1 MTEDKPKTPCEC
13 PLAGHCSRHNV
24 DKTPHWHK
32 LCQNHPGYFNAWEK
46 CMGPGQDQSQCGKR
60 DMAHETQFVPPHI
73 EQTKQP
79 SQQMPGLFTQAANL
93 AKAAT
98 KHALSGGAN
107 VSPEQKQARL
117 DICYGCDKF
126 VKETVRC
133 SACGCHLNTKTE
145 WKTSSCPLG
154 LW

>member
-32 LCQNHPGYFNAWEK
+32 LCQSHPGYFNAWEK
-46 CMGPGQDQSQCGKR
+46 CMGPGQDQSQCGKKEV
-60 DMAHETQFVPPHI
+60 AQGPHPVAP
-73 EQTKQP
+73 QGSP
-79 SQQMPGLFTQAANL
+79 SQQPQQMPSLFTQAANL
-93 AKAAT
+93 AKSAT
-98 KHALSGGAN
+98 KHALSGGMN
-107 VSPEQKQARL
+107 VSPEEKQARL
-117 DICYGCDKF
+117 DICYGCDRF

-145 WKTSSCPLG
+145 WKTSSCPIG
-154 LW
+154 RW

>member
-13 PLAGHCSRHNV
+13 PLAGFCNRHQV

-32 LCQNHPGYFNAWEK
+32 LCQNHMGYFNAWEK
-46 CMGPGQDQSQCGKR
+46 CIGPGQNQSQCGKKEV
-60 DMAHETQFVPPHI
+60 AQGAPPEI
-73 EQTKQP
+73 PIAQQGSQQP
-79 SQQMPGLFTQAANL
+79 QQMPSLFTQAANL
-93 AKAAT
+93 AKSAA

-117 DICYGCDKF
+117 DICYSCDKF
-126 VKETVRC
+126 VKETMRC
-133 SACGCHLNTKTE
+133 SACGCYLNTKTE

-154 LW
+154 KW

>member
-32 LCQNHPGYFNAWEK
+32 LCQNHMGYYNAWEK
-46 CMGPGQDQSQCGKR
+46 CMGPGQDQSQCGKKEV
-60 DMAHETQFVPPHI
+60 AQSLSETPQVP
-73 EQTKQP
+73 Q
-79 SQQMPGLFTQAANL
+79 SQKMPNLFTQAANL
-93 AKAAT
+93 AKSVT

-107 VSPEQKQARL
+107 VSPEEKQARL

-126 VKETVRC
+126 VKETSRC
-133 SACGCHLNTKTE
+133 SACGCYLNTKTE
-145 WKTSSCPLG
+145 WKTSSCPLNK
-154 LW
+154 W